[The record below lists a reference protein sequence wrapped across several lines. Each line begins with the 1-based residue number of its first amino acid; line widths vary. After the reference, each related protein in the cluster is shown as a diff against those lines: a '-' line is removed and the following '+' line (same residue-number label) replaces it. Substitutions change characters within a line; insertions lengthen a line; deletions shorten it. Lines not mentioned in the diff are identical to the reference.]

1 MTNYQQSANPNATN
15 SELDV
20 KVIVTPNKLNPEMID
35 ALKSVYVESIVD
47 NMELKDMEQY
57 IFDDMTDYVS
67 TMSDSEVIEECNNYF
82 DDRLDD
88 IIEEI
93 KECVP
98 E

>member
-1 MTNYQQSANPNATN
+1 MNYQQSANPNATN
-15 SELDV
+15 SELDA

-57 IFDDMTDYVS
+57 IFDDMTDYVDKL
-67 TMSDSEVIEECNNYF
+67 SDSEVIEECNNYF

>member
-15 SELDV
+15 SELDA
-20 KVIVTPNKLNPEMID
+20 KVIVTPNKLSPEMID
-35 ALKSVYVESIVD
+35 ALKSVYVENIVD
-47 NMELKDMEQY
+47 NMDIKTMEQY
-57 IFDDMTDYVS
+57 VFDDMTDYVS
-67 TMSDSEVIEECNNYF
+67 TMSDSEVIEECSNYF
-82 DDRLDD
+82 DDRLED

>member
-15 SELDV
+15 SELDA

>member
-1 MTNYQQSANPNATN
+1 MNYQQSANPNATN
-15 SELDV
+15 SELDA
-20 KVIVTPNKLNPEMID
+20 KVIVTPNKLSPEMID

>member
-1 MTNYQQSANPNATN
+1 MNYQQSANPSATN
-15 SELDV
+15 SELDA
-20 KVIVTPNKLNPEMID
+20 KVIVTPNKLSPEMID
-35 ALKSVYVESIVD
+35 ALKSVYVENIVD
-47 NMELKDMEQY
+47 NMDIKTMEQY
-57 IFDDMTDYVS
+57 VFDDMTDYVS
-67 TMSDSEVIEECNNYF
+67 TMSDSEVIEECSNYF

>member
-1 MTNYQQSANPNATN
+1 MNYQQSANPSATN
-15 SELDV
+15 SELDA
-20 KVIVTPNKLNPEMID
+20 KVIVTPNKLNTKQLD
-35 ALKSVYVESIVD
+35 ALKSAYVERIVD
-47 NMELKDMEQY
+47 NMDIKTMEQY
-57 IFDDMTDYVS
+57 VFDDMTDYVS
-67 TMSDSEVIEECNNYF
+67 TMSDSEVIEECSNYF